1 MTSLTESE
9 YGTSQKCS
17 DASETSGGDGFT
29 SSDDGDDEGMFF
41 FFLPYNGVIRK

>member
-1 MTSLTESE
+1 MTSYTESE

-17 DASETSGGDGFT
+17 DASETSDNGFT

-41 FFLPYNGVIRK
+41 FYRTIE